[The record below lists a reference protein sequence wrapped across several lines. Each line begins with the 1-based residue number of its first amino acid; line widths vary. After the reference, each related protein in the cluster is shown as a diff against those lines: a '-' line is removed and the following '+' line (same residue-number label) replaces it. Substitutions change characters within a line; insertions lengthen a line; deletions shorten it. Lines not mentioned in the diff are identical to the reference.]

1 MSQFYRSLETYQPL
15 IYIGLILWGLFI
27 ARNMV
32 RYWLEWRNSVYGL
45 EREFALRRLIRS
57 TLFGFAVLGLI
68 LAEFFIVSFVIP
80 ALPASDVIATPT
92 LDLLLTPSNTLAP
105 EAATQAA
112 SLPTQ
117 AAPNGMSGCVP
128 NQIMLTAPEP
138 GAVVG
143 GKIELTGTADVPNLA
158 FFKYEV
164 SSMGS
169 NIWATI
175 SAGDRTVKNDTLGEW
190 DTVTLPNGDYFLQ
203 LVIIDNAG
211 QTIGPCVIVVRVENQ

>member
-1 MSQFYRSLETYQPL
+1 
-15 IYIGLILWGLFI
+15 
-27 ARNMV
+27 
-32 RYWLEWRNSVYGL
+32 
-45 EREFALRRLIRS
+45 
-57 TLFGFAVLGLI
+57 LI
-68 LAEFFIVSFVIP
+68 LAEFFIASFVVP
-80 ALPASDVIATPT
+80 SLPGSDVIATPT

-105 EAATQAA
+105 DAATQAA

-117 AAPNGMSGCVP
+117 AAPSGMSGCVP

-138 GAVVG
+138 GAVVS

-175 SAGDRTVKNDTLGEW
+175 SAGDKIVKNDKLGEW